1 MDVAITGSHGLI
13 GSALADSLRLDGHRV
28 VRVVRGEAS
37 GPGEVSWDPEAGTI
51 DAAALE
57 GVDAVVH
64 LAGAGIGDHRWTDEH
79 KRRVKESRT
88 KGTATLA
95 RALAAMD
102 RKPAALL
109 SGSAIG
115 YYGSRGDEVLTE
127 VSAPGNDF
135 LAEVCVAWEAE
146 TAPAADAG
154 IRVVHLRTG
163 LVLDGKGGMMSKMLP
178 LFKLGLGGRMG
189 SGKQWWSWISIDDEV
204 GAIRFL
210 LERDVAGAVNLTTP
224 EPVTNTQFTK
234 ALGRVLHRPTPLPV
248 PMFGPALLLGREGAE
263 TMIDASQRVQPEKL
277 LAEGYRFR
285 YVHLEDALRAVTG
298 RGEEVA

>member
-13 GSALADSLRLDGHRV
+13 GSALADALRLDGHRV
-28 VRVVRGEAS
+28 VRVVRGATS
-37 GPGEVSWDPEAGTI
+37 GPGEVAWDPEAGTI

-88 KGTATLA
+88 RGTATLTK
-95 RALAAMD
+95 ALAAME
-102 RKPAALL
+102 RKPAVLL

-115 YYGSRGDEVLTE
+115 YYGSRGDEILTE

-135 LAEVCVAWEAE
+135 LAEVCVAWEAG

-154 IRVVHLRTG
+154 IRVVLLRTG
-163 LVLDGKGGMMSKMLP
+163 LVLDGRGGMMSKMLP

-189 SGKQWWSWISIDDEV
+189 SGRQWWSWISIEDEV

-210 LERDVAGAVNLTTP
+210 LERDVAGAVNLTAP
-224 EPVTNTQFTK
+224 EPVTNAEFTRT
-234 ALGRVLHRPTPLPV
+234 LGRVLHRPTPLPV
-248 PMFGPALLLGREGAE
+248 PMFGPALLLGREGAA
-263 TMIDASQRVQPEKL
+263 TMINASQRVHPEKL
-277 LAEGYRFR
+277 LAEGYQFR
-285 YVHLEDALRAVTG
+285 HVHLESALRTATG